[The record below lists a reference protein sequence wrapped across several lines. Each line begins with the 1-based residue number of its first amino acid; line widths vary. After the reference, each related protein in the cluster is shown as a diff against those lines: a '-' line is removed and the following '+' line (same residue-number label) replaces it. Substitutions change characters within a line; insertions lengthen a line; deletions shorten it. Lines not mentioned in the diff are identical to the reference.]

1 MSVCVKY
8 KYSEV
13 TKKAVIKRVKRGRSM
28 VSIAKEYGMSIS
40 TVSRWCNPKSV
51 KSISVIMSNDGTF
64 KYKGAIYK
72 EDLPFLDD

>member
-1 MSVCVKY
+1 MAVCVKY

-13 TKKAVIKRVKRGRSM
+13 TKKAVIKRVKGGRSM

-51 KSISVIMSNDGTF
+51 KSISVIMNNNDTF
-64 KYKGAIYK
+64 KYRGVIYRA
-72 EDLPFLDD
+72 DFPF